1 MTAPAGPGAVRT
13 SRLRACAVPLGAAAA
28 AAAGLAVLHRTG
40 GHDLGPLARCWF
52 NAATGLQCPF
62 CGGLRS
68 IAALSEGHLTEALS
82 LNLLVTLV
90 VPLAAGIWLR
100 RMVFALRGQVVDQP
114 RAGERGFAVVCVVS
128 LAFAVV
134 RNTPYGA
141 WLAP

>member
-1 MTAPAGPGAVRT
+1 VRT

-28 AAAGLAVLHRTG
+28 AAAAAAVGLAVLHRTG

-62 CGGLRS
+62 CGGLRCL
-68 IAALSEGHLTEALS
+68 AALSEGHLTEALS

-100 RMVFALRGQVVDQP
+100 RMVFALRGLVVDQP
-114 RAGERGFAVVCVVS
+114 RTGDRGFAVVCVVS

>member
-1 MTAPAGPGAVRT
+1 MPVLRRPAQHRGAQRGAPP
-13 SRLRACAVPLGAAAA
+13 
-28 AAAGLAVLHRTG
+28 
-40 GHDLGPLARCWF
+40 
-52 NAATGLQCPF
+52 
-62 CGGLRS
+62 
-68 IAALSEGHLTEALS
+68 EALS

-90 VPLAAGIWLR
+90 VPLAAGVWLR

-114 RAGERGFAVVCVVS
+114 RVGERGFAVVCVVS